1 MSENHGGS
9 ISIVNL
15 CAGML
20 YYCEDI
26 CKVQKRTFSG
36 LRQRIFLNKKKESG
50 AWLFLFFS
58 G

>member
-15 CAGML
+15 CTGML

-36 LRQRIFLNKKKESG
+36 LRQRIFLN
-50 AWLFLFFS
+50 
-58 G
+58 